1 MPLIL
6 NGKLCAAMQF
16 EAGLYPSSHYKKVK
30 SDATAVVKE
39 KVNQVLPDDI
49 MKALQAIEEQA
60 ENVYD
65 ASKKRP
71 F

>member
-1 MPLIL
+1 MLFSGNL
-6 NGKLCAAMQF
+6 GAAAQF